1 MRRMGLV
8 IQATLWVAVLVA
20 PAKGLAQSGEEGSVW
35 QYGIRDV
42 DWEAVERLQEDVRE
56 YRGAG
61 AIGTYELRIRTNGA
75 RFDAM
80 VIAEIVD
87 ATGLA
92 EPRDLDRIGNR
103 PEAAISEARGDER
116 PS

>member
-1 MRRMGLV
+1 MRRTRLV
-8 IQATLWVAVLVA
+8 IQATWWVAVLVA
-20 PAKGLAQSGEEGSVW
+20 PGSGLAQSGEGASVW
-35 QYGIRDV
+35 QYGLRDV
-42 DWEAVERLQEDVRE
+42 GWEAVERLQEEVRE
-56 YRGAG
+56 YREAG
-61 AIGTYELRIRTNGA
+61 AIGTYELLIRTNGV

-92 EPRDLDRIGNR
+92 ELRDLDGIGTA
-103 PEAAISEARGDER
+103 PEAAVPEANGDES